1 MLKDLARGLDDV
13 SRRGFLS
20 RTALGMLGV
29 GAFPMLDG
37 VLSAQDVGQVPLRPG
52 AKAKNIIYLYMSG
65 GMTHLDT
72 FDLKPGAPTQG
83 PTEGAKT
90 SAEGVLISKHFEK
103 LAKQMHH
110 VAVVN
115 SMTSNQG
122 AHQQGQYLAH
132 TSYVLRGTI
141 KHPSIGAW
149 MSLMMGPR
157 NPTLPA
163 HVAIGGGNN
172 GASAGFMEPK
182 HGPLPIGNPTA
193 GLQNSRRPSGVSEEA
208 YAERLKRAQQMNDA
222 FAASYDQRE
231 VRGYSDMYDQAVRLM
246 SSKDLEVFDLTKETA
261 ETRQAYGMDAFGQGV
276 LLARRLVE
284 HKVRCVEVQLGGW
297 DTHNENFEA
306 MEKKLPVLDAALGT
320 LLSDLESRGLLQE
333 TLVVLA
339 TEFGRTP
346 EIKEEREGRDHYPK
360 AFSCLLAGG
369 GIKGGRTWGKTDKE
383 GREVAEK
390 PVTVPDFNATIA
402 HAVGLPL
409 GFVVHSPSGRPFKV
423 ADKGQPILDLVS

>member
-1 MLKDLARGLDDV
+1 MKDIARGLDDV

-20 RTALGMLGV
+20 QTAAMLLGV
-29 GAFPMLDG
+29 GALPMMDG
-37 VLSAQDVGQVPLRPG
+37 LLSAQEVGTVPLRPG
-52 AKAKNIIYLYMSG
+52 AKAKNVIYLYMSG

-72 FDLKPGAPTQG
+72 FDLKPGAATQG
-83 PTEGAKT
+83 PTEGMKT
-90 SAEGVLISKHFEK
+90 SAEGVIINKFMPK
-103 LAKQMHH
+103 LAAQMKHV
-110 VAVVN
+110 VAVN
-115 SMTSNQG
+115 SLTSNQG
-122 AHQQGQYLAH
+122 AHQQGQYLMH

-141 KHPSIGAW
+141 KHPTIGSW

-193 GLQNSRRPSGVSEEA
+193 GLQNSKAPTGVSEAA
-208 YAERLKRAQQMNDA
+208 YAERLKRAEAMNDA
-222 FAASYDQRE
+222 FAAKYVHRE
-231 VRGYSDMYDQAVRLM
+231 VRGYADMYDQAVRLM
-246 SSKDLEVFDLTKETA
+246 SSKDLEVFDLTKEPSEVRA
-261 ETRQAYGMDAFGQGV
+261 AYGNDAFGQGV

-320 LLSDLESRGLLQE
+320 LLADLESRGLLEE

-346 EIKEEREGRDHYPK
+346 DIREERDGRDHYPK
-360 AFSCLLAGG
+360 AFSGLLAGG

-383 GREVAEK
+383 GKEVAEK

-402 HAVGLPL
+402 YALGLPL

-423 ADKGQPILDLVS
+423 ADKGTAIAELF

>member
-1 MLKDLARGLDDV
+1 MLKNLAGGLDDV

-20 RTALGMLGV
+20 ASALSLLGV
-29 GAFPMLDG
+29 GALPLLEG
-37 VLSAQDVGQVPLRPG
+37 ILPAQDAGSVPIRPG
-52 AKAKNIIYLYMSG
+52 AKAKNVIYLYMSG

-90 SAEGVLISKHFEK
+90 SADGVVINKLFEK
-103 LAKQMHH
+103 LSRQMHH

-115 SMTSNQG
+115 SLTSNQG
-122 AHQQGQYLAH
+122 AHQQGQYLMH
-132 TSYVLRGTI
+132 TSYILRGTI
-141 KHPSIGAW
+141 KHPTIGAW
-149 MSLMMGPR
+149 MSLMAGSR
-157 NPTLPA
+157 NATLPA

-182 HGPLPIGNPTA
+182 HGPLPIGNPTS
-193 GLQNSRRPSGVSEEA
+193 GLQNSKRPAGVDEAA
-208 YAERLKRAQQMNDA
+208 YAGRLNRAQEMNDA
-222 FAASYDQRE
+222 FAAKYDVRE

-246 SSKDLEVFDLTKETA
+246 SSKDLEVFDLTKEPT
-261 ETRQAYGMDAFGQGV
+261 EMRQAYGMDPFGQGV

-284 HKVRCVEVQLGGW
+284 NKVRCVEVQLGGW

-306 MEKKLPVLDAALGT
+306 MEKKLPVLDRALGT
-320 LLSDLESRGLLQE
+320 LLEDLQKRGLLEE

-360 AFSCLLAGG
+360 AFSGLLAGG
-369 GIKGGRTWGKTDKE
+369 GIKGGQTWGKTDKE

-402 HAVGLPL
+402 HAIGLPL
-409 GFVVHSPSGRPFKV
+409 GFPVHSPSGRPFKV
-423 ADKGQPILDLVS
+423 ADKGTPIMELF

>member
-1 MLKDLARGLDDV
+1 MKDIAKSLDDV

-20 RTALGMLGV
+20 QTAATLLGV
-29 GAFPMLDG
+29 GALPMMDG
-37 VLSAQDVGQVPLRPG
+37 LLSAQDTGTIPLRPG
-52 AKAKNIIYLYMSG
+52 AKAKNVIYLYMSG

-72 FDLKPGAPTQG
+72 FDLKPGAETQG
-83 PTEGAKT
+83 PTEGMKT
-90 SAEGVLISKHFEK
+90 SADGVIINKLMPKIAAQMKHV
-103 LAKQMHH
+103 
-110 VAVVN
+110 VAVN
-115 SMTSNQG
+115 SLTSNQG
-122 AHQQGQYLAH
+122 AHQQGQYLMH
-132 TSYVLRGTI
+132 TSYVMRGTI
-141 KHPSIGAW
+141 KHPTIGSW
-149 MSLMMGPR
+149 MSLMMGSR

-163 HVAIGGGNN
+163 HVAVGGGNN

-193 GLQNSRRPSGVSEEA
+193 GLQNSKAPSGVSEAA
-208 YAERLKRAQQMNDA
+208 YAARLKKAEEMNDA
-222 FAASYDQRE
+222 FAAKYDHRE

-246 SSKDLEVFDLTKETA
+246 SSKDLEVFDLTKEPA

-320 LLSDLESRGLLQE
+320 LLEDLQSRGLLEE
-333 TLVVLA
+333 TVVVLA

-346 EIKEEREGRDHYPK
+346 DIREEREGRDHYPK
-360 AFSCLLAGG
+360 AFSGLLAGG

-383 GREVAEK
+383 GKEVAEK

-402 HAVGLPL
+402 HALGLPL
-409 GFVVHSPSGRPFKV
+409 GYVVHSPSGRPFKV
-423 ADKGQPILDLVS
+423 ADKGTAIQELF

>member
-1 MLKDLARGLDDV
+1 MLKDMAGGLDDV

-20 RTALGMLGV
+20 ASALSLLGV
-29 GAFPMLDG
+29 GAFPLLERALG
-37 VLSAQDVGQVPLRPG
+37 AQDVGTVPLRPD
-52 AKAKNIIYLYMSG
+52 AKAKNVIYLYMSG

-72 FDLKPGAPTQG
+72 FDLKPGAATQG
-83 PTEGAKT
+83 PTEGTKT
-90 SAEGVLISKHFEK
+90 SAEGVVVNKLFEK

-115 SMTSNQG
+115 SLTSNQG
-122 AHQQGQYLAH
+122 AHEQGQYLMH

-141 KHPSIGAW
+141 KHPTVGSW
-149 MSLMMGPR
+149 MSLMMGSR

-182 HGPLPIGNPTA
+182 HGPLPIGNPA
-193 GLQNSRRPSGVSEEA
+193 SGLQNSKRPAGVSEEA
-208 YAERLKRAQQMNDA
+208 YNDRLKRAQEMNDA
-222 FAASYDQRE
+222 FASKYDVRE
-231 VRGYSDMYDQAVRLM
+231 VRGYSDMYDAAVRLM
-246 SSKDLEVFDLTKETA
+246 SSKDLEVFDLTQEPP
-261 ETRQAYGMDAFGQGV
+261 EMRQAYGTDAFGQGV

-284 HKVRCVEVQLGGW
+284 NKVRFVEVQLGGW
-297 DTHNENFEA
+297 DTHNENFDA
-306 MEKKLPVLDAALGT
+306 MTTKLPVLDRALGT
-320 LLSDLESRGLLQE
+320 LLEDLERRGLLQE

-346 EIKEEREGRDHYPK
+346 EIKEERDGRDHYPK
-360 AFSCLLAGG
+360 AFSGLLAGG

-383 GREVAEK
+383 GREIADK

-423 ADKGQPILDLVS
+423 ADKGQPITDLF

>member
-1 MLKDLARGLDDV
+1 MKDLARGLDDV
-13 SRRGFLS
+13 SRRAFLS
-20 RTALGMLGV
+20 NSALSLLGV
-29 GAFPMLDG
+29 GALPMFSGLALG
-37 VLSAQDVGQVPLRPG
+37 QDVGTVPLRPD
-52 AKAKNIIYLYMSG
+52 AKAKNVIFLYMSG

-72 FDLKPGAPTQG
+72 FDLKPGAETQG
-83 PTEGAKT
+83 PTEATKT
-90 SAEGVLISKHFEK
+90 SADGVIINKLFEK
-103 LAKQMHH
+103 LSKQMHH
-110 VAVVN
+110 VTLVN
-115 SMTSNQG
+115 SLTSNQG
-122 AHQQGQYLAH
+122 AHQQGQYLMH

-141 KHPSIGAW
+141 KHPTMGAW
-149 MSLMMGPR
+149 MSLMMGAR

-182 HGPLPIGNPTA
+182 HGPLPIGNPA
-193 GLQNSRRPSGVSEEA
+193 SGLQNSKRPAGVSEEA
-208 YAERLKRAQQMNDA
+208 YAARLKRADDMNAA
-222 FAASYDQRE
+222 FAKTYDHRE
-231 VRGYSDMYDQAVRLM
+231 VRGYADLYDSAVRLM
-246 SSKDLEVFDLTKETA
+246 SSKDLEAFDLSKESA
-261 ETRQAYGMDAFGQGV
+261 ETRAAYGMDSFGQGC

-284 HKVRCVEVQLGGW
+284 HKARFVEVQLGGW

-306 MEKKLPVLDAALGT
+306 MEKKLPILDAALGT
-320 LLSDLESRGLLQE
+320 LIGDLEQRGLLQE

-346 EIKEEREGRDHYPK
+346 EIKEDRDGRDHYPK
-360 AFSCLLAGG
+360 VFSGLLAGG
-369 GIKGGRTWGKTDKE
+369 GIKGGRAWGKSDKE

-423 ADKGQPILDLVS
+423 ADKGAPILDLF

>member
-1 MLKDLARGLDDV
+1 MKDLARGLDDV

-20 RTALGMLGV
+20 RTALSMLGV
-29 GAFPMLDG
+29 GALPMMDG
-37 VLSAQDVGQVPLRPG
+37 LLHAQETGTVPLRPG
-52 AKAKNIIYLYMSG
+52 AKAKNVIYLYMSG

-72 FDLKPGAPTQG
+72 FDLKPGAATQG
-83 PTEGAKT
+83 PTEGTAT
-90 SAEGVLISKHFEK
+90 SADGVIINKLFPK
-103 LAKQMHH
+103 LAQQMKH

-115 SMTSNQG
+115 SLTSTQG
-122 AHQQGQYLAH
+122 AHQQGQYLMH

-141 KHPSIGAW
+141 KHPTIGSW

-163 HVAIGGGNN
+163 HVAVGGGNN

-193 GLQNSRRPSGVSEEA
+193 GLQNSKAPSGVSEAA
-208 YAERLKRAQQMNDA
+208 YAARLKRAEEMNDA
-222 FAASYDQRE
+222 FAAKYDHRE
-231 VRGYSDMYDQAVRLM
+231 VRGYADMYDQAVRLM
-246 SSKDLEVFDLTKETA
+246 SSKDLEAFDLTKEPSEIRTS
-261 ETRQAYGMDAFGQGV
+261 YGMDPFGQGV

-306 MEKKLPVLDAALGT
+306 MEKKLPILDAALGT
-320 LLSDLESRGLLQE
+320 LLSDLQSRGLLEE

-346 EIKEEREGRDHYPK
+346 DIREERSGRDHYPK
-360 AFSCLLAGG
+360 AFSGLLAGG

-383 GREVAEK
+383 GKEVAEK

-402 HAVGLPL
+402 HALGLPL
-409 GFVVHSPSGRPFKV
+409 GFSVHSPSGRPFKV
-423 ADKGQPILDLVS
+423 ADKGKAIEELF

>member
-1 MLKDLARGLDDV
+1 MKDLARGLDDV

-20 RTALGMLGV
+20 KTALSMLGV
-29 GAFPMLDG
+29 GALPMMDSL
-37 VLSAQDVGQVPLRPG
+37 LLAQDVGTVPLRPG
-52 AKAKNIIYLYMSG
+52 AKAKNVIYLYMSG

-83 PTEGAKT
+83 PTEAAKT
-90 SAEGVLISKHFEK
+90 SADGVLINKLFTK
-103 LAKQMHH
+103 LAPQMKH

-115 SMTSNQG
+115 SLTSNQG
-122 AHQQGQYLAH
+122 AHQQGQYLMH

-141 KHPSIGAW
+141 KHPTIGSW
-149 MSLMMGPR
+149 MSLMMGAR

-193 GLQNSRRPSGVSEEA
+193 GLQNSKAPSGVSEAA
-208 YAERLKRAQQMNDA
+208 YAARLKRAEEMNDA
-222 FAASYDQRE
+222 FAAKYDHRE
-231 VRGYSDMYDQAVRLM
+231 VRGYADMYDQAVRLM
-246 SSKDLEVFDLTKETA
+246 SSKDLEVFDLTKEPSDL
-261 ETRQAYGMDAFGQGV
+261 RQAYGMDAFGQGV

-320 LLSDLESRGLLQE
+320 LLSDLESRGLLEE

-346 EIKEEREGRDHYPK
+346 DIREERSGRDHYPK
-360 AFSCLLAGG
+360 AFSGLLAGG

-383 GREVAEK
+383 GKEVVEK

-402 HAVGLPL
+402 HALGLPL

-423 ADKGQPILDLVS
+423 ADKGTAIAELL

>member
-1 MLKDLARGLDDV
+1 MLKDLAGGLDDV

-20 RTALGMLGV
+20 TTALSLLGV
-29 GAFPMLDG
+29 GAMPMLDG
-37 VLSAQDVGQVPLRPG
+37 LLGAQDAGTVPLRPD

-72 FDLKPGAPTQG
+72 FDLKPGAKTQG
-83 PTEGAKT
+83 PTEGTKT
-90 SAEGVLISKHFEK
+90 SAEGVLISKHLPK
-103 LAKQMHH
+103 LAAQMKHV
-110 VAVVN
+110 VAVN
-115 SMTSNQG
+115 SLTSNQG
-122 AHQQGQYLAH
+122 AHQQGQYLMH

-141 KHPSIGAW
+141 KHPTIGAW
-149 MSLMMGPR
+149 MSLMMGAR
-157 NPTLPA
+157 NATLPA

-193 GLQNSRRPSGVSEEA
+193 GLQNSKRPSNVPEA
-208 YAERLKRAQQMNDA
+208 DYQARLKRAEEMNDA
-222 FAASYDQRE
+222 FAAKYDLRE

-246 SSKDLEVFDLTKETA
+246 SSKDLEVFDLTKEPS
-261 ETRQAYGMDAFGQGV
+261 ELRQAYGMDAFGQGV

-284 HKVRCVEVQLGGW
+284 HQVRCVEVQLGGW

-320 LLSDLESRGLLQE
+320 LLEDLEKRGLLQE

-360 AFSCLLAGG
+360 VFSGLLAGG
-369 GIKGGRTWGKTDKE
+369 GIKGGRSWGKSDKE
-383 GREVAEK
+383 GREVAEN
-390 PVTVPDFNATIA
+390 PVAVPDFNATIA
-402 HAVGLPL
+402 HAIGLPL
-409 GFVVHSPSGRPFKV
+409 GYAVHSPSGRPFKV
-423 ADKGQPILDLVS
+423 ADKGQPILDLF